1 MSDKK
6 QVTGTLIKG
15 VGGLYEVEARESDG
29 TRRLV
34 RGRARGALRHE
45 KISPLPG
52 DRVEVSLG
60 SADTD
65 AEGGADADTA
75 IDAILPRKNA
85 LVRPPLAN
93 LDYLFLVLP
102 AADPVPMPQVADKLI
117 CLCEIK
123 GIEPVIVVTK
133 EDLDGETAEKLAR
146 LYRRAGFQ
154 TFTLSTVSGEGIEN
168 FRTYLAELFRVD
180 TPRICAFSGASGA
193 GKSSLMN
200 ILFPGL
206 SLEAGELS
214 RKIAR
219 GKNTTRHTEL
229 YRISELFGE
238 GYSGYLADT
247 PGFSMLDFTHGFSF
261 PLNELA
267 HTFREFRPYIGKC
280 RYTKCT
286 HTKEEEC
293 AILQAVQEG
302 GIPRSR
308 HRSYVSMYGE
318 LKQIPEWKRIK
329 MNENK

>member
-1 MSDKK
+1 MSYKK
-6 QVTGTLIKG
+6 QAVGTLMKG
-15 VGGLYEVEARESDG
+15 VGGLYEIEVRVEDG
-29 TRRLV
+29 TRRTV
-34 RGRARGALRHE
+34 HARARGVFRHE

-60 SADTD
+60 RD
-65 AEGGADADTA
+65 ASDKDGGADADTA
-75 IDAILPRKNA
+75 SDKILERKNT
-85 LVRPPLAN
+85 LVRPPMAN
-93 LDYLFLVLP
+93 LDRLFLVLP
-102 AADPVPMPQVADKLI
+102 AANPTPMPEVADKLI
-117 CLCEIK
+117 CLCETK
-123 GIEPVIVVTK
+123 DIEPVVVVTK

-146 LYRRAGFQ
+146 LYRRAGFEA
-154 TFTLSTVSGEGIEN
+154 FVLSTVSKSGVEE
-168 FRTYLAELFRVD
+168 FRAYLKDLFRGEENK
-180 TPRICAFSGASGA
+180 ICAFSGASGA

-200 ILFPGL
+200 LLFPTL

-219 GKNTTRHTEL
+219 GKNTTRATVL
-229 YRISELFGE
+229 YPMAELFGE

-267 HTFREFRPYIGKC
+267 HNFREFRPYIGGC

-293 AILQAVQEG
+293 AILEAVKEG
-302 GIPRSR
+302 VIPRSR
-308 HRSYVSMYGE
+308 HRSYVAMHNE
-318 LKQIPEWKRIK
+318 LKQIPEWKRMK

>member
-1 MSDKK
+1 MSEKK
-6 QVTGTLIKG
+6 NLTGTLIKG
-15 VGGLYEVEARESDG
+15 VGGLYEIEVCDEG
-29 TRRLV
+29 TYRLV
-34 RGRARGALRHE
+34 HGRARGVLRHE

-52 DRVEVSLG
+52 DAVTVSFGEATETFL
-60 SADTD
+60 
-65 AEGGADADTA
+65 EGADADTA

-102 AADPVPMPQVADKLI
+102 AANPTPMPEVADKLI
-117 CLCEIK
+117 CLCETK
-123 GIEPVIVVTK
+123 GIEPVVVVTK
-133 EDLDGETAEKLAR
+133 EDLDGQTAEKLAR
-146 LYRRAGFQ
+146 LYRRAGF
-154 TFTLSTVSGEGIEN
+154 TAFTLSTVSGEGVEA
-168 FRTYLAELFRVD
+168 FRTYLKELFHGD
-180 TPRICAFSGASGA
+180 SARICAFSGASGA

-200 ILFPGL
+200 ILFPTL

-214 RKIAR
+214 RKIGR

-229 YRISELFGE
+229 YRISELFGA

-267 HTFREFRPYIGKC
+267 HTFREFRPYIGGC

-293 AILQAVQEG
+293 AILEAVKEG
-302 GIPRSR
+302 IIPRSR

-318 LKQIPEWKRIK
+318 LKQIPEWKRMK

>member
-1 MSDKK
+1 MSEIKHA
-6 QVTGTLIKG
+6 VGTLIKG
-15 VGGLYEVEARESDG
+15 VGGLYEIEIQGGDADG
-29 TRRLV
+29 QLIH
-34 RGRARGALRHE
+34 GRARGSLRHE

-52 DRVEVSLG
+52 DRVEVTFTG
-60 SADTD
+60 EADED
-65 AEGGADADTA
+65 GGADTDTA
-75 IDAILPRKNA
+75 IDRILPRKNS

-102 AADPVPMPQVADKLI
+102 AANPTPMPEVADKLI
-117 CLCEIK
+117 CLCETK
-123 GIEPVIVVTK
+123 GIEPVVVVTK
-133 EDLDGETAEKLAR
+133 EDLDGEVAEKLAR
-146 LYRRAGFQ
+146 LYRRAGFEA
-154 TFTLSTVSGEGIEN
+154 FTLSTVSGEGVEI
-168 FRTYLAELFRVD
+168 FRAYLKELFRGD
-180 TPRICAFSGASGA
+180 APKICAFSGASGA

-200 ILFPGL
+200 VLFPTL

-229 YRISELFGE
+229 YRIAALLGE

-261 PLNELA
+261 PLGELA
-267 HTFREFRPYIGKC
+267 YNFREFRPYIGGC

-286 HTKEEEC
+286 HVKEEEC
-293 AILQAVQEG
+293 AILEAVREG
-302 GIPRSR
+302 IIPRSR

-318 LKQIPEWKRIK
+318 LKQIPEWKRMK